1 MEHKERAEQ
10 RKAEFDYKLASR
22 RMEIEMEKEIR
33 LYLPTIEGRK
43 LLESTLTH
51 GKVTRED
58 FISAQKKDVGLEKC
72 FQSVCS
78 PDDSEGVA
86 WWVESTLFKSATRG
100 EQEGRRQTD
109 TTEAQKERAAMLFSQ
124 GLRLRQIDMIA
135 DEIAG
140 SSATLSKMARKYGR
154 GRMAGGWRRRKWVF
168 GMLGV
173 KVGDTNQ
180 RKPVLRLVE
189 RRVQKG
195 THATHHSTCQE
206 GIHYPK

>member
-1 MEHKERAEQ
+1 MEQ
-10 RKAEFDYKLASR
+10 LR
-22 RMEIEMEKEIR
+22 RSKGQHI
-33 LYLPTIEGRK
+33 G
-43 LLESTLTH
+43 
-51 GKVTRED
+51 
-58 FISAQKKDVGLEKC
+58 
-72 FQSVCS
+72 
-78 PDDSEGVA
+78 
-86 WWVESTLFKSATRG
+86 
-100 EQEGRRQTD
+100 GRRQ
-109 TTEAQKERAAMLFSQ
+109 FIV
-124 GLRLRQIDMIA
+124 ID
-135 DEIAG
+135 E
-140 SSATLSKMARKYGR
+140 SHFRHKRKYGR